1 MPGIAA
7 LGAVAFALALSQSM
21 SQSAAA
27 QTNESSPAPG
37 FVNLAPEELIFQPAP
52 GLPGASYAV
61 LFGDPSEPGTYV
73 MRYRIPAGQLV
84 PPHFHDQD
92 RHITVIAGPWAFGT
106 GTSQGCEA
114 TVPMPAGSYVFH
126 PSGAAHFDG
135 SCTDAPIEVQ
145 VIGEG
150 PVGTFAADTQ

>member
-1 MPGIAA
+1 MVTRN
-7 LGAVAFALALSQSM
+7 VAI
-21 SQSAAA
+21 
-27 QTNESSPAPG
+27 T
-37 FVNLAPEELIFQPAP
+37 FQPAP

-61 LFGDPSEPGTYV
+61 LFGDPSAPGTYV

-106 GTSQGCEA
+106 GTSQRCED

-135 SCTDAPIEVQ
+135 SCTDAAIEVQ

-150 PVGTFAADTQ
+150 PVGTFAAETQ